1 MKTMTVTDIMADFL
15 DSIRAYERESGSAIT
30 YDERGSSEFVDMYF
44 NGGGKINIKEKEPL
58 FITKDGVECFDGDE
72 YISIGD
78 DFCMRSMRASNCDS
92 PYSNDVVRFKNE
104 SNADEY
110 IWKNR
115 RVFSYEDM
123 MKAKH
128 SIILT
133 IEDIEKSAKERSAVR
148 L

>member
-1 MKTMTVTDIMADFL
+1 MKTMRITDIMADFL

-30 YDERGSSEFVDMYF
+30 YDERGSSEFVAMYF

-110 IWKNR
+110 IWQNKKL
-115 RVFSYEDM
+115 FSYEDM
-123 MKAKH
+123 MTAKN
-128 SIILT
+128 SVLLQS
-133 IEDIEKSAKERSAVR
+133 EDIERSAKERSK

>member
-1 MKTMTVTDIMADFL
+1 MKTMRITDIMADFL

-30 YDERGSSEFVDMYF
+30 YDERGSSEFVAMYF

-72 YISIGD
+72 YISIGS
-78 DFCMRSMRASNCDS
+78 DFSKINMVAYNCDA
-92 PYSNDVVRFKNE
+92 PYSSDVIRFKNE

-133 IEDIEKSAKERSAVR
+133 REDIVKSAKERSK